1 MPDTRTLPIAAKHRE
16 FIVKADG
23 QEVPRE
29 YQLVSVD
36 ISVAVNSIGKARLVY
51 VDGTAA
57 SSSFPLSD
65 SALFKPGQRIEI
77 LADSGDEQ
85 ESLFDGLVV
94 RHSVRVSERT
104 SPQLIV
110 ECRHAAMKLAVT
122 RRSANYFECSDSDII
137 DELLS
142 AAGVDADIEST
153 TVTHKQVVQYLSTDW
168 DFLLARARA
177 NGKLV
182 WCEGDTL
189 IVRAPSFD
197 AEPVC
202 TLLYGATL
210 LEFAAEIDARLQV
223 DSLHSLSWDS
233 AQQELIDVEG
243 AAPDLAAPGNLS
255 SSELADVA
263 GCRLDLCHVALCEA
277 EAQAWADGIGVYR
290 RLNQISGYAKCIGI
304 GNVRPGTVI
313 ELSGVG
319 ERFNGKIFVSAVR
332 HEYGAAQGWKTHIQF
347 GGVPLESAA
356 SAPAPAAGGLLAPAS
371 GLHIGIVTSNEDPDG
386 EYRVRIRL
394 PLLGDD
400 DGVWARVASVDA
412 GDDRGFFIRPE
423 IGDEVVIGFLDT
435 DPRHPVI
442 LGMLHSSAKAA
453 PLQGSDDNHQKLY
466 KSRSG
471 MRLHFD
477 DEKKIMTLDTPSGN
491 ALILNEDE
499 ESLTLMDQNGNKI
512 ALSADGIVLESAKAL
527 TIKASTE
534 LSLESGTALTA
545 EGGTEL
551 ALKGATQVELSCD
564 AITKIAGSMV
574 YIN

>member
-1 MPDTRTLPIAAKHRE
+1 MSDTRTLPIAAEHRE

-23 QEVPRE
+23 QEVSRKH
-29 YQLVSVD
+29 QLVSVD
-36 ISVAVNSIGKARLVY
+36 ISVTVNRIGRARLVY
-51 VDGTAA
+51 VDGAAA

-77 LADSGDEQ
+77 LAGSSDEQ
-85 ESLFDGLVV
+85 ESLFDGIVV
-94 RHSVRVSERT
+94 RHGVRVSERAG
-104 SPQLIV
+104 SRLIV

-122 RRSANYFECSDSDII
+122 RRSVNYFDCSDSDII

-168 DFLLARARA
+168 DFLLARAQA

-189 IVRAPSFD
+189 IVRAPSVD

-223 DSLHSLSWDS
+223 DSLHGLSWDS

-243 AAPDLAAPGNLS
+243 AAPELDAPGNLS

-277 EAQAWADGIGVYR
+277 EAQAWADGTGVYR
-290 RLNQISGYAKCIGI
+290 RLNQISGYAKCVGI
-304 GNVRPGTVI
+304 GSVRPGTVV

-319 ERFNGKIFVSAVR
+319 ERFNGKVFVSAVR
-332 HEYGAAQGWKTHIQF
+332 HEYGAVQGWKTHIQF
-347 GGVPLESAA
+347 GGVPLEPAA
-356 SAPAPAAGGLLAPAS
+356 SAPAPAVGGLLAPAS

-386 EYRVRIRL
+386 EHRVRIRL

-400 DGVWARVASVDA
+400 DGLWARVASVDA

-534 LSLESGTALTA
+534 LSLESGTALTV

-551 ALKGATQVELSCD
+551 ALKGAAQAELSCD
-564 AITKIAGSMV
+564 AITKITGSV
-574 YIN
+574 VQIN